1 MQAMATTA
9 PNGPADAGH
18 HEGRILRHSGWDAVL
33 VGLSG
38 VHAVLLLTVPSAP
51 LIAVALWWNANTV
64 AHNFIHAPFFRRR
77 ELNVLYSVFLS
88 AVQGIPQTLWRNR
101 HLNHH
106 AGRRRRR
113 PFSPQLAVETG
124 VISALWIS
132 IVVFAPSFFAT
143 VYLPGYLAGLALCF
157 LQGHFEHAHGTT
169 SHYGWLYNL
178 CFFNDGYHVEH
189 HLRPGEH
196 WTRLPSRIDATAR
209 QSTWPPV
216 LRWLDAFS
224 LESLERLVLRS
235 AHLQRFVL
243 TRHESALR
251 KIVPSLT
258 GIERVT
264 IVGGGLFPRT
274 ALILRKLLP
283 EASLTI
289 VDKNRHHLDIARGFL
304 SDGVTFRHGVYDL
317 HQPDDADLVVIPLA
331 FVGDREAVYRDAP
344 SRWTLVHD
352 WIWKRHA
359 RGVRISWL
367 LLKRLNVVAR

>member
-1 MQAMATTA
+1 MQATATAA
-9 PNGPADAGH
+9 PKS
-18 HEGRILRHSGWDAVL
+18 ILRHSGWDAIL

-51 LIAVALWWNANTV
+51 LIAIALWWNANTV

-77 ELNVLYSVFLS
+77 ELNAVYSVFLS

-101 HLNHH
+101 HLDHH
-106 AGRRRRR
+106 AGRRKRR
-113 PFSPQLAVETG
+113 PVSLQLGIET
-124 VISALWIS
+124 V
-132 IVVFAPSFFAT
+132 VVFAVWTAIVLAAPAFFVA

-157 LQGHFEHAHGTT
+157 LQGHFEHARGTT
-169 SHYGWLYNL
+169 SHYGWLYNV

-196 WTRLPSRIDATAR
+196 WTRLPSRIEAAAP
-209 QSTWPPV
+209 QSAWPPV
-216 LRWLDAFS
+216 LRWLDVFS

-235 AHLQRFVL
+235 PRLQRFVL
-243 TRHESALR
+243 ARHERAFG
-251 KIVPSLT
+251 KIVPNLT

-274 ALILRKLLP
+274 ALILQRLLP
-283 EASLTI
+283 DASLTI
-289 VDKNRHHLDIARGFL
+289 VDKNRHHLEIARGFL

-317 HQPDDADLVVIPLA
+317 REPDAADLIVIPLA

-344 SRWTLVHD
+344 SRWALVHD
-352 WIWKRHA
+352 WIWKPHGE
-359 RGVRISWL
+359 GVRISWL